1 MRRQPQYVPGGAP
14 IGLVADLDRP
24 AATAVCYLRLWRDGP
39 EARAR
44 LWNALASGLGLED
57 GRRVMSTFEDLVN
70 LCARHG
76 RRPLACH
83 GVNCRCLGADEACF
97 AQFITTATEGDRED
111 AMLIAILLVR
121 PDVAPLIAALA
132 ADFGHA
138 LKRMHLCETPVAPR
152 RPAVS
157 PTLH

>member
-1 MRRQPQYVPGGAP
+1 MNRPQQHMRGAAS
-14 IGLVADLDRP
+14 IGLLADLDRP
-24 AATAVCYLRLWRDGP
+24 EATAVCYLRLWREGP

-44 LWNALASGLGLED
+44 VWNALARALGQDE
-57 GRRVMSTFEDLVN
+57 GRRVLSTFEDLVS

-83 GVNCRCLGADEACF
+83 AVNCRCLGADEACF
-97 AQFITTATEGDRED
+97 AQFITTASEGDRED

-138 LKRMHLCETPVAPR
+138 LKRMHLCETPISAGR
-152 RPAVS
+152 DAVS

>member
-1 MRRQPQYVPGGAP
+1 MSHHQPIPGGTP
-14 IGLVADLDRP
+14 VGVIADLDRH
-24 AATAVCYLRLWRDGP
+24 AATSVYYLRLWREGP
-39 EARAR
+39 AARAK
-44 LWNALASGLGLED
+44 LWNALASGLGLEE
-57 GRRVMSTFEDLVN
+57 GRRAMSAFEDLIN

-76 RRPLACH
+76 RRPMACH
-83 GVNCRCLGADEACF
+83 SVNCRCLGADEACF
-97 AQFITTATEGDRED
+97 AQFVATATSGDRED

-138 LKRMHLCETPVAPR
+138 LKRMQLCETPVDPR